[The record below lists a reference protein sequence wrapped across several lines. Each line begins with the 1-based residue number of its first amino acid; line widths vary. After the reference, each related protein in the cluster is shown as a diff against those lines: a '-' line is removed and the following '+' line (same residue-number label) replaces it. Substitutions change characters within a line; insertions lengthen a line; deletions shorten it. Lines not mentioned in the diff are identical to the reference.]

1 MADAHFDHAT
11 PRMAIGSFS
20 LYRGT
25 APTDN
30 LIVDDQR
37 PCGHC
42 KSIST
47 PVSFDLQLFSLVFDP
62 CTQRPNRF
70 SRPIFSVTIAAD
82 FESQNLLNFDVYI

>member
-47 PVSFDLQLFSLVFDP
+47 PVSFDLQFFFFGV
-62 CTQRPNRF
+62 
-70 SRPIFSVTIAAD
+70 
-82 FESQNLLNFDVYI
+82 